1 MKDFMPEIS
10 GDKQKDLAFVAYID
24 RLKNVIRVNALFDGS
39 RAENTAE
46 HSWHAATSALV
57 LAPYADE
64 DVDIDRVIRMLLIHD
79 LIEIEAGDIFAYAD
93 PEVLAQQEQ
102 LEIEAAEIVFTQI
115 SSPRGE
121 KLRALW
127 DEFEARITPDAKF
140 AKAIDRLLPI
150 YSNIYN
156 GGELWK
162 QHKVS
167 LAQVQENVAIIREG
181 STRLGDLVGE
191 LVLMAAQ
198 EGFLRT

>member
-1 MKDFMPEIS
+1 MIVSTSETTK
-10 GDKQKDLAFVAYID
+10 KLKKDLAFIAYID
-24 RLKNVIRVNALFDGS
+24 RLKNVIRVNALFDAS

-46 HSWHAATSALV
+46 HSWHAATSALI
-57 LAPYADE
+57 LAPYAE
-64 DVDIDRVIRMLLIHD
+64 GDVDIDRVIRMLLIHD
-79 LIEIEAGDIFAYAD
+79 LIEIEAGDIFAYAE

-102 LEIEAAEIVFTQI
+102 LENEAAEVVFTQV

-121 KLRALW
+121 ELRALW

-181 STRLGDLVGE
+181 SARLADLVDE

-198 EGFLRT
+198 EGLLIT